1 MSNPLFKTVRLPGDG
16 LELAADAFG
25 DPSAP
30 PVLFFHGGGQSRRS
44 WRGSAARI
52 AQAGYY
58 ALTFDLR
65 GHGESG
71 WATDG
76 DYLLDA
82 YASDIKRLR
91 YAFDQ
96 DRKSVVWGKG
106 VYVSLYLG
114 GRCICNKIT
123 IYRISIA

>member
-76 DYLLDA
+76 DRSEEHTSEL
-82 YASDIKRLR
+82 
-91 YAFDQ
+91 Q
-96 DRKSVVWGKG
+96 
-106 VYVSLYLG
+106 SLM
-114 GRCICNKIT
+114 
-123 IYRISIA
+123 RISYAVFCLTKKIQ

>member
-1 MSNPLFKTVRLPGDG
+1 MNNPLFKTVRLPGDG

-82 YASDIKRLR
+82 YARDLARLL
-91 YAFDQ
+91 YGFDQ
-96 DRKSVVWGKG
+96 PERKSVVEGKG
-106 VYVSLYLG
+106 VAV
-114 GRCICNKIT
+114 RV
-123 IYRISIA
+123 

>member
-1 MSNPLFKTVRLPGDG
+1 MNNPLFKTVRLPGDG

-82 YASDIKRLR
+82 YARDIARR
-91 YAFDQ
+91 SEEH
-96 DRKSVVWGKG
+96 KSELQTLMRITHA
-106 VYVSLYLG
+106 VS
-114 GRCICNKIT
+114 
-123 IYRISIA
+123 